1 MPFDIDIPFDFSVP
15 FQYRGILATISFR
28 DVVDIFIVAAIL
40 YKIYGLLADT
50 RAITLIKGLL
60 VLLSLTVVCD
70 FLQLHVISW
79 LLQKSLTLIF
89 VALPIVFQP
98 ELRRTLEHLGQGG
111 FIGRSVLL
119 DETQATYVVDE
130 LVTTVKTLSSTKTG
144 ALIVIEQSMG
154 LNDISSKGVQIDGL
168 VSANFLLNVFIVNTP
183 LHDGAA
189 IIRGKRLVA
198 AACVL
203 PLTEKHDLS
212 TELGTRHRAA
222 LGLSEQCDA
231 LIIVVSEETG
241 TISIAQEGHMVR
253 HLNADALR
261 KRLEPIF
268 SYRKTGLKEMFDSW
282 RSQL

>member
-1 MPFDIDIPFDFSVP
+1 MPFEIDFSVP
-15 FQYRGILATISFR
+15 FQYRGILATVSFR
-28 DVVDIFIVAAIL
+28 DVADIFIVAAIL
-40 YKIYGLLADT
+40 YKIYEMLADT

-60 VLLSLTVVCD
+60 VLLLLTVVCG

-98 ELRRTLEHLGQGG
+98 ELRRALEHLGQGG

-119 DETQATYVVDE
+119 DDNEAKSVVDE

-154 LNDISSKGVQIDGL
+154 LNDISDKGVQIDGL

-203 PLTEKHDLS
+203 PLTEKRNLS

-231 LIIVVSEETG
+231 LIVVVSEETG
-241 TISIAQEGHMVR
+241 TISIAQEGHMIR
-253 HLNADALR
+253 HLNADTLR
-261 KRLEPIF
+261 KKLEPLF
-268 SYRKTGLKEMFDSW
+268 FNRRTNLKEMIDNW

>member
-1 MPFDIDIPFDFSVP
+1 MPFDIDLSVP
-15 FQYRGILATISFR
+15 FQYRGILSTVTFR
-28 DVVDIFIVAAIL
+28 DVADIFIVAACF
-40 YKIYGLLADT
+40 YKIYEMLADT
-50 RAITLIKGLL
+50 RAITLVKGLL
-60 VLLSLTVVCD
+60 VLLAVTVAAS

-79 LLQKSLTLIF
+79 LLQKALTLIF

-98 ELRRTLEHLGQGG
+98 ELRRALEHLGQGG

-119 DETQATYVVDE
+119 DDDEAKSIVEE
-130 LVTTVKTLSSTKTG
+130 LVTTVKTLSATKTG
-144 ALIVIEQSMG
+144 ALLVIERSMG
-154 LNDISSKGVQIDGL
+154 LNDISNKGVQIDGL

-203 PLTEKHDLS
+203 PLTSRRDLS

-241 TISIAQEGHMVR
+241 TISIAQNGHMLR

-261 KRLEPIF
+261 KKLEPVF
-268 SYRKTGLKEMFDSW
+268 YNRRTSFKDMLNNW

>member
-1 MPFDIDIPFDFSVP
+1 MN
-15 FQYRGILATISFR
+15 
-28 DVVDIFIVAAIL
+28 
-40 YKIYGLLADT
+40 
-50 RAITLIKGLL
+50 
-60 VLLSLTVVCD
+60 
-70 FLQLHVISW
+70 
-79 LLQKSLTLIF
+79 
-89 VALPIVFQP
+89 
-98 ELRRTLEHLGQGG
+98 
-111 FIGRSVLL
+111 
-119 DETQATYVVDE
+119 E

-144 ALIVIEQSMG
+144 ALLVIERSMG

-168 VSANFLLNVFIVNTP
+168 ISANFLLNVFIVNTP

-203 PLTEKHDLS
+203 PLTDKHDLS

-241 TISIAQEGHMVR
+241 TISIAHDGHMVR
-253 HLNADALR
+253 HLNAETLR
-261 KRLEPIF
+261 KYLEPLF
-268 SYRKTGLKEMFDSW
+268 YNRRTSFREMINNW

>member
-1 MPFDIDIPFDFSVP
+1 MPFFDMDLSVP
-15 FQYRGILATISFR
+15 FQYRGILATITFR
-28 DVVDIFIVAAIL
+28 DVADIFIVAAIL
-40 YKIYGLLADT
+40 YKIYELLADT

-60 VLLSLTVVCD
+60 VLLSVTVLAS
-70 FLQLHVISW
+70 FLDLHVIAW
-79 LLQKSLTLIF
+79 LLQKTLTLIF

-98 ELRRTLEHLGQGG
+98 ELRRALEHLGQGG

-119 DETQATYVVDE
+119 DDNEAQNVTDE
-130 LVTTVKTLSSTKTG
+130 LVTTVKTLSATKTG
-144 ALIVIEQSMG
+144 ALIVIERSMG

-203 PLTEKHDLS
+203 PLTSRRDLS

-241 TISIAQEGHMVR
+241 TISIAQDGHMIR
-253 HLNADALR
+253 HLNAETLR
-261 KRLEPIF
+261 KKLEPVF
-268 SYRKTGLKEMFDSW
+268 FNRRTTFKELISSW
-282 RSQL
+282 RSRELS